1 MRLASNMASSTQL
14 PLSEQ
19 AQRLL
24 YEINRESTDGYTL
37 MSRLGVKNDSD
48 FLTLVKQLVERS
60 LVSFRGELSQRRI
73 GEAYF
78 FVPLESQGKANS
90 LLWNMR

>member
-1 MRLASNMASSTQL
+1 MASAPQI

-37 MSRLGVKNDSD
+37 MSRLGVKNDSE

-60 LVSFRGELSQRRI
+60 LVSVRGELSQRRV

-78 FVPLESQGKANS
+78 FVPLEWQWKANS
-90 LLWNMR
+90 ILRDLR

>member
-1 MRLASNMASSTQL
+1 MIPSSAQA
-14 PLSEQ
+14 PLSDD

-37 MSRLGVKNDSD
+37 MSRLGTRNDSD
-48 FLTLVKQLVERS
+48 FLNLVKQLVERS
-60 LVSFRGELSQRRI
+60 LISVRGEVTQRRV

-78 FVPLESQGKANS
+78 FVPLESQGKTNS
-90 LLWNMR
+90 LLGNLR

>member
-1 MRLASNMASSTQL
+1 MASSSTQL
-14 PLSEQ
+14 PLGQQ

-37 MSRLGVKNDSD
+37 MSRLGVKSDSD
-48 FLTLVKQLVERS
+48 FLNLVKQLVDLS
-60 LVSFRGELSQRRI
+60 LISFRGELSQRRV